1 MRYLRSHIIIYM
13 ELKRNTY
20 LSVRI
25 RLLLAG
31 LLPIALMALVAC
43 GSDEPV
49 NRIDQPEIVI
59 PTPPSDTTKEDE
71 EKKKEEAERE
81 KAAKVKTALQ
91 KLYEVTGG
99 DNWTDHT
106 NWLNFDVP
114 YGEWYGLTAED
125 GKVTEIDMYY
135 NNLTGTLPDELA
147 DLQDLKVIRLS
158 YNKLTGVTDKLKNL
172 TSLTELDLSGNPLNA
187 FPDIYSISSLKK
199 LDLENTGLVGP
210 LPDGMKQLT
219 NLEYLRLSNNNL
231 TGNIPTSWLSAL
243 SRLSHLYMN
252 YNDLEG
258 VITLQMQQTP
268 MWKSLQK
275 TGDIR
280 IIYQNEGYDMT
291 IEGAVADIILKQYSI
306 TLRLGDSAQ
315 MEVRQLNPDD
325 ALNQDLSWEVVEDY
339 EEFVS
344 VEPDGKVTAL
354 KEGMGWIMVK
364 AADMNGAREVC
375 SVQVIAADT
384 PASDFAAEGYVS
396 DHGEW

>member
-13 ELKRNTY
+13 ELKSNTY
-20 LSVRI
+20 LSVRM
-25 RLLLAG
+25 RLLLTG
-31 LLPIALMALVAC
+31 LLPIALMVLVAC

-49 NRIDQPEIVI
+49 NRTDPPVIVI

-81 KAAKVKTALQ
+81 KAAKVKAALQ

-99 DNWTDHT
+99 DDWTDHT

-135 NNLTGTLPDELA
+135 NNLTGSLPDELA

-172 TSLTELDLSGNPLNA
+172 SSLAELDLSGNPLNA
-187 FPDIYSISSLKK
+187 FPDIYSISSLKW
-199 LDLENTGLVGP
+199 LDLENTGLEGP
-210 LPDGMKQLT
+210 LPDAMKQLT

-231 TGNIPTSWLSAL
+231 TGNIPSSWLSAL
-243 SRLSHLYMN
+243 SHLSHLYMN

-258 VITLQMQQTP
+258 DITLQMQQTP
-268 MWKSLQK
+268 MWRSLQK

-280 IIYQNEGYDMT
+280 IIYQNDGYAMT
-291 IEGAVADIILKQYSI
+291 IEGAVAEIILKQYSI

-339 EEFVS
+339 EEIVS

-354 KEGMGWIMVK
+354 KEGTGWIMVR
-364 AADMNGAREVC
+364 ADDMNGAREVC